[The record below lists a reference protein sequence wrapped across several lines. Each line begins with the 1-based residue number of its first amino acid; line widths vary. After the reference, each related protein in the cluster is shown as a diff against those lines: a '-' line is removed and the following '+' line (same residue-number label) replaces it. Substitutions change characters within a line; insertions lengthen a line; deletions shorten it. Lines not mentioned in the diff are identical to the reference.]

1 MFRRLFFDDWV
12 SLFPLISFIVA
23 SIVYVGIFRGAL
35 RMRRGQID
43 ELSTLPLQDE
53 TPSAHRHEER

>member
-1 MFRRLFFDDWV
+1 MFRRLIFDHWV

-35 RMRRGQID
+35 RMRRDQVD
-43 ELSTLPLQDE
+43 ELSALPLQDE
-53 TPSAHRHEER
+53 NSSVNHP